1 VGVDGYYSAYDYVQK
16 NVRNSTVWVENGLP
30 YYVYGTGYT
39 NTVSRENSADYI
51 VVIKTDW
58 FGEGGVD
65 IPIYF
70 NPEEWQNHYSV
81 VYEDPQGIVFALKD

>member
-1 VGVDGYYSAYDYVQK
+1 
-16 NVRNSTVWVENGLP
+16 
-30 YYVYGTGYT
+30 
-39 NTVSRENSADYI
+39 

-65 IPIYF
+65 LPAYF
-70 NPEEWQNHYSV
+70 DPKEWKNYYAV